1 MYLIDLHISHKDP
14 SFLESMAGVGSWS
27 APSLPMEEDVV
38 YGAFDPTD
46 TSLMIL
52 ASKQEPMKD
61 IDDAEL

>member
-1 MYLIDLHISHKDP
+1 
-14 SFLESMAGVGSWS
+14 MAGVGSWS